1 MDGGDFN
8 HIFPYV
14 KEGLLPNFKRLLKN
28 GFYSKLRVTIP
39 PVTIPSF
46 PCLFSGLSTLDLG
59 YCTFYDPS
67 FGVFSSHLWKEK
79 SIFNNE
85 NIRTF
90 CLNLPSTYPA
100 WNINGEM
107 ITGLLT
113 PRLSEKMYF
122 PNYLGEFIDQNWII
136 DGSNIDEIFKAFETK
151 KELFLKKIR
160 EPFNLLVYIVRVP
173 DCITHHP
180 KYKLGLTQN
189 ILKDGY
195 IKIDEFLGE
204 ILDSND
210 FDNLFIIS
218 DHGLDTY
225 KYEFNIKRFLEKEGI
240 LFYNTEFLSKLMSL
254 FIKIFGLINRNIFDT
269 TFFHNRFKYY
279 LTRIK
284 GKFGSK
290 ISHEKKKVS
299 LSKSRF
305 LHFYS
310 NYGGI
315 YLSKKEKKLK
325 KYLEIALKKC
335 KYVERLIEFDS
346 KYLPDYI
353 IVMKKNIL
361 FSVKSSYFVKNHFN
375 SLNHSEIGIFI
386 AYGKDVLKT
395 KIREI
400 SYLDF
405 VPLLL
410 KLYGIITPPHIKGKI
425 PNIIKER
432 DFIQD

>member
-1 MDGGDFN
+1 M
-8 HIFPYV
+8 
-14 KEGLLPNFKRLLKN
+14 LPNFKKLLKD

-46 PCLFSGLSTLDLG
+46 PCLFSGLSTIDLG
-59 YCTFYDPS
+59 YCTFYDSS
-67 FGVFSSHLWKEK
+67 FGIFSSQLWKEK
-79 SIFNNE
+79 SIFNHK
-85 NIRTF
+85 NIRAF

-122 PNYLGEFIDQNWII
+122 PNNLGEIIDQNWII
-136 DGSNIDEIFKAFETK
+136 DGSNIEEIFKAFETK
-151 KELFLKKIR
+151 KELFLKKIM

-180 KYKLGLTQN
+180 KYRLDLTQE

-195 IKIDEFLGE
+195 IKIDEFLGK
-204 ILDSND
+204 ILDSDN

-225 KYEFNIKRFLEKEGI
+225 KYEFNIKRFLEKQGL
-240 LFYNTEFLSKLMSL
+240 LFYNTEFLSKVMSL
-254 FIKIFGLINRNIFDT
+254 FIKILGLINRNLFDT
-269 TFFHNRFKYY
+269 TFFHNKFKHY

-284 GKFGSK
+284 DKIGSK
-290 ISHEKKKVS
+290 IPHKDKKVS

-315 YLSKKEKKLK
+315 YLSEKEKKLK
-325 KYLEIALKKC
+325 KYLKHALENC
-335 KYVERLIEFDS
+335 KYIEKIIEFDS

-353 IVMKKNIL
+353 IVMKKKIL

-386 AYGKDVLKT
+386 AYGKDILKRR
-395 KIREI
+395 IREI

-405 VPLLL
+405 IPTLL
-410 KLYGIITPPHIKGKI
+410 KLYGIITPPHMKGNI
-425 PNIIKER
+425 LNIIKNE
-432 DFIQD
+432 DLNQG